1 MRIEGV
7 APVTAPRPVAVVTG
21 GSRGI
26 GAAFVLEAVRRGYRV
41 VFSYRARRVDADHVI
56 AQAAALGGEALAV
69 QADLTRFEAVADV
82 AEAARSAGQVALLV
96 NNAGLGE
103 EFTLETMGRE
113 DWERILAVNLTA
125 PTFLTKELRDHLV
138 GARGSI
144 LNVSSDGGVAGSL
157 HGPPYGAT
165 KAGLIGLTKTIAR
178 ELAPHVRCNAIAPG
192 PVATEMWFSVD
203 PETQRQVTEREVLL
217 RRVAQPA
224 DIARA
229 GLDVASWPDA
239 TGIVVVLDG
248 GRIM

>member
-1 MRIEGV
+1 VSSVAGV
-7 APVTAPRPVAVVTG
+7 ALVTG

-26 GAAFVLEAVRRGYRV
+26 GRAFVLEAVRRGYRT
-41 VFSYRARRVDADHVI
+41 VFSYRSRKDEAESAI
-56 AQAAALGGEALAV
+56 AEAEKLGGQAFAV
-69 QADLTRFEAVADV
+69 QADLVNFDDV
-82 AEAARSAGQVALLV
+82 VRLAAAAREHGPVSLLV

-103 EFTLETMGRE
+103 EFTLQTMGRD
-113 DWERILAVNLTA
+113 DWERVLAVNLTA
-125 PTFLTKELRDHLV
+125 PTFLTKELRDDLV
-138 GARGSI
+138 ESRGSI

-157 HGPPYGAT
+157 HGAPYGAT
-165 KAGLIGLTKTIAR
+165 KAGLVGLTKTIAR

-192 PVATEMWFSVD
+192 PVATEMWFAVD
-203 PETQRQVTEREVLL
+203 PETQKQVTEREVLL
-217 RRVAQPA
+217 KRIAQPE

>member
-1 MRIEGV
+1 MAMDTSR
-7 APVTAPRPVAVVTG
+7 VAVVTG

-41 VFSYRARRVDADHVI
+41 VFSYRSRRAEADGVV
-56 AQAAALGGEALAV
+56 AEASAMGGEAIAV
-69 QADLTRFEAVADV
+69 QADLVQAEAVV
-82 AEAARSAGQVALLV
+82 AVATAARGAGPVALLV

-103 EFTLETMGRE
+103 EHTLQTMGWD
-113 DWERILAVNLTA
+113 DWERIVAVNLTA
-125 PTFLTKELRDHLV
+125 PTFLIKELRDELV
-138 GARGSI
+138 ATRGAI

-157 HGPPYGAT
+157 HGAPYGAT
-165 KAGLIGLTKTIAR
+165 KAGLIGLTKTVAR
-178 ELAPHVRCNAIAPG
+178 ELAPDVRCNAIAPG
-192 PVATEMWFSVD
+192 PVATEMWFSID

-217 RRVAQPA
+217 RRVAQPE

-229 GLDVASWPDA
+229 GLDVSSWPDA

>member
-1 MRIEGV
+1 LATNEE
-7 APVTAPRPVAVVTG
+7 PRVAVVTG

-41 VFSYRARRVDADHVI
+41 LFSYRSRRSDAEQVA
-56 AQAAALGGEALAV
+56 AQASALGGEAISV
-69 QADLTRFEAVADV
+69 QADLVDFGAVDRV
-82 AEAARSAGQVALLV
+82 VDAARQVGRVALLV

-103 EFTLETMGRE
+103 EFTLETMTRG
-113 DWERILAVNLTA
+113 DWERVVAVNLTA
-125 PTFLTKELRDHLV
+125 PTFLTKGLRDDLV
-138 GARGSI
+138 ASRGSI

-157 HGPPYGAT
+157 HGAPYGAT

-203 PETQRQVTEREVLL
+203 PETQQQVTEREVLL
-217 RRVAQPA
+217 KRIAQPQ
-224 DIARA
+224 DMARA